1 MRTKRSG
8 KDEMEMRTICAN
20 AGILRTGS
28 LLLLLGSAVVAA
40 TAARA
45 EDIGRGRLLY
55 ETYCVYCHTTKI
67 HSGDAPRVKSWEQL
81 LFEVSR
87 WQREVKQNWGP
98 DDIDAVAH
106 YLDDRYYKLPCPSLT
121 C

>member
-1 MRTKRSG
+1 M
-8 KDEMEMRTICAN
+8 DEMAMRKTCP
-20 AGILRTGS
+20 GGTVVRTGS
-28 LLLLLGSAVVAA
+28 LLWLMGTALLAVT
-40 TAARA
+40 TASA

-55 ETYCVYCHTTKI
+55 ETYCVFCHTTKI
-67 HSGDAPRVKSWEQL
+67 HSGDEPRVKSWEQL
-81 LFEVSR
+81 LFQVSR
-87 WQREVKQNWGP
+87 WQKEVRQNWGP